1 MSGTVQTT
9 VIPKGQV
16 AGSMSEDDHEWMN
29 ALLRPSSTL
38 SAGAIFIG
46 LWVLFLTAVNI
57 VSGAYSPGHKVLWI
71 DFLTGGVSTNT
82 EEMGLVLDDAV
93 FGALGVALLAAG
105 IVGMGKSRE
114 DGFAGWCL
122 EMPQNPIFTSL
133 LSSKDGFAR
142 TLASWMILARAAFY
156 LVWSALNTTW
166 VDPGVYSVTIALVA
180 FGLGLHLLQAA
191 ES

>member
-1 MSGTVQTT
+1 MSETVPTT

-16 AGSMSEDDHEWMN
+16 AGSMSKDDSEWMN
-29 ALLRPSSTL
+29 ALLRPSSPL

-46 LWVLFLTAVNI
+46 LWVLFLTTVNI

-71 DFLTGGVSTNT
+71 DFLTDGISTNT

-93 FGALGVALLAAG
+93 FGTLGVAILAAG

-114 DGFAGWCL
+114 DGFAGWFREL
-122 EMPQNPIFTSL
+122 PYDPIFTSL

-142 TLASWMILARAAFY
+142 TLASWMILAGLAFY

-180 FGLGLHLLQAA
+180 FGFGLHMLQAS